1 MEDKIGM
8 ALATNRIGVN
18 YFNQKRYDKS
28 VEFHLQNIS
37 LSDIENA
44 FAGYYNL
51 GIAYRKLKEYDQA
64 MENFQKSLEWS
75 QQKEVFFLIFKVRN
89 CEFPGKL

>member
-18 YFNQKRYDKS
+18 YFNEKRYDKS
-28 VEFHLQNIS
+28 VEFHLQNVT
-37 LSDIENA
+37 LSDVENA

-51 GIAYRKLKEYDQA
+51 GIAYRKLKEFDLSI
-64 MENFQKSLEWS
+64 ENFQKSLDWS
-75 QQKEVFFLIFKVRN
+75 QQKEVKIKI
-89 CEFPGKL
+89 